1 VNRIN
6 HTPARRVAGSAAIA
20 LAAATLLGNGL
31 PAQAQQT
38 EVEALRAQ
46 IEELSQR
53 LEKLETSQVAAA
65 ETARSTPPVSSRFPV
80 TLSGL
85 LQVHSLNFF
94 NQEGPAPTASDTFRL
109 RRGEIRI
116 TAPSITPRL
125 SGTIMFDPAKAQF
138 NRSASFGEAG
148 SNTIRARDAILQ
160 EIQLSYLL
168 KRAAPGA
175 APGMQNNI
183 YIDVGQFKIPV
194 GYESLLSSSAL
205 PLVERAL
212 MFTQRDPFDGGY
224 GDVRDTGIQLRGTQG
239 QFEYRLGVFNGFGDR
254 QNTLAVS
261 DAKAVL
267 GLLSYRP
274 KGIQGLQLG
283 VSGGTGNTGFRGSG
297 SLLSGPRADRDIVN
311 AFAVYNRD
319 KLTLQAEY
327 LEGSGTG
334 ITNVGSSG
342 PVISARDIRGYYG
355 TVGYR
360 FTPKLEGVL
369 RYDFLNAN
377 RDGAGDTEV
386 RDIIAG
392 LNYYIRGNNAKI
404 QVNVLR
410 RDGAG
415 GLGSSVSN
423 PSSDIQN
430 DRTELRVQ
438 GQVAF

>member
-6 HTPARRVAGSAAIA
+6 HTPARRVAGNAVIG
-20 LAAATLLGNGL
+20 LAAAALLANGV
-31 PAQAQQT
+31 PAHAQQT

-53 LEKLETSQVAAA
+53 LEKLETSQVATA
-65 ETARSTPPVSSRFPV
+65 ETARSTPAVTARSAVS
-80 TLSGL
+80 LSGL
-85 LQVHSLNFF
+85 LQVHTLGFL
-94 NQEGPAPTASDTFRL
+94 NQEGPAPRASDTFRL

-116 TAPSITPRL
+116 TAPTITPRL

-138 NRSASFGEAG
+138 NRSAGFGETG

-168 KRAAPGA
+168 RKAAPGT
-175 APGMQNNI
+175 QNNI
-183 YIDVGQFKIPV
+183 YVDVGQYKIPV

-224 GDVRDTGIQLRGTQG
+224 GDVRETGVQLRGTQG

-254 QNTLAVS
+254 QNSLAVS

-267 GLLSYRP
+267 GMLTFKP
-274 KGIQGLQLG
+274 KAIEGLQVG
-283 VSGGTGNTGFRGSG
+283 VSGGTGNTGFRQAG
-297 SLLSGPRADRDIVN
+297 SLLPGPRADRDILN

-327 LEGSGTG
+327 LEGSGVG
-334 ITNVGSSG
+334 ITNSVPPAA
-342 PVISARDIRGYYG
+342 PVISARDIRSYYG
-355 TVGYR
+355 SVGYR

-369 RYDFLNAN
+369 RYDFLNAD
-377 RDGAGDTEV
+377 RDAAGDTEV
-386 RDIIAG
+386 RDLIAG
-392 LNYYIRGNNAKI
+392 LNYYIKGNNAKI

-410 RDGAG
+410 RDGAQ
-415 GLGSSVSN
+415 GLGGSVSN
-423 PSSDIQN
+423 PSSAIQN